1 MNRFQLLFHLS
12 FALLFAACGDAPMEG
27 EHEHGQQAG
36 AQPAESAEEAV
47 LWTCPMH
54 AQVQLPDPVPCPI
67 CGMDLVVFDPN
78 AGSELV
84 LMESQVRVAQVET
97 SLVERRMATRGVRLV
112 GTVEADETTLTSI
125 SARVAGRLE
134 RLFVNYS
141 GVSVNQGDHLAELY
155 SPTLLSAQEELL
167 AALART
173 RDTNSVLNPGSSQAA
188 YMTARAKLELYG
200 LDLEQ
205 INAIETEGIARD
217 RITLRSPVTGTVL
230 RRHGEEGAYVREG
243 TPIYEVADLS
253 HLWLEL
259 EAFEQDLPWLRYGQL
274 ASVQLEAIPGEV
286 MEGTVSFIAPEVDRA
301 KRTTTVRINLA
312 NPDGRLK
319 PGMFA
324 KAVVHARLGQSGVI
338 LPASL
343 AGKWVGTMHP
353 EVISD
358 EPGACEVC
366 GMQLQPAETL
376 GLVDEGVNE
385 PGLIIPLSAVLPT
398 GRRAVVYVERK
409 LKDGYAYEGREIV
422 LGPRAGEFVQVR
434 SGLTAGERV
443 VSQGAF
449 RIDSAM
455 QIRGMPSVMSR
466 PGEEGAPGPSGAT
479 LRASLQDFWTGVM
492 DISASLAADQDE
504 RSLELAKALPKAF
517 AKAQIEGLAA
527 RARRTFLEQ
536 RPALLRD
543 MRAMAAAKDVKELRD
558 NLGAFFDVTL
568 RLATSFGVP
577 SELGVREAHCP
588 MAQGGTGGFWIQREG
603 SVANPYFGARMLE
616 CGDLLRNLE
625 AGQ

>member
-1 MNRFQLLFHLS
+1 MNRIKLLFCLS
-12 FALLFAACGDAPMEG
+12 LGLFFAACNEAPSEMVNDHS
-27 EHEHGQQAG
+27 EHEGMAADASAG
-36 AQPAESAEEAV
+36 DPV

-54 AQVQLPDPVPCPI
+54 AQVQLPEMGPCPI
-67 CGMDLVVFDPN
+67 CGMDLVEFDPN

-84 LMESQVRVAQVET
+84 LMESQVKVAQVET

-112 GTVEADETTLTSI
+112 GTIEADETTLTTI
-125 SARVAGRLE
+125 SARVAGRLD
-134 RLFVNYS
+134 RLFVNYA
-141 GVSVNQGDHLAELY
+141 GVSVSKGDHLAELY
-155 SPTLLSAQEELL
+155 SPTLLAAQEELL

-173 RDTNSVLNPGSSQAA
+173 RDTNSVLSPESSKAA
-188 YMTARAKLELYG
+188 YVTARAKLELYG

-205 INAIETEGIARD
+205 IDAIEAAGVARD

-243 TPIYEVADLS
+243 TPIYQVADLT

-286 MEGTVSFIAPEVDRA
+286 LEGTVSFIAPEVDRK

-324 KAVVHARLGQSGVI
+324 RAVVHARLGRDGVI

-343 AGKWVGTMHP
+343 AGKWVGSMHP
-353 EVISD
+353 EVIRA
-358 EPGACEVC
+358 EPGACDVC
-366 GMQLQPAETL
+366 GMQLQPAEAL
-376 GLVDEGVNE
+376 GLVDKGVNE

-422 LGPRAGEFVQVR
+422 LGPRAGQFVQVR
-434 SGLTAGERV
+434 SGLEEGERV

-455 QIRGMPSVMSR
+455 QIRGMPSLMSR
-466 PGEEGAPGPSGAT
+466 PGEEGAPGPAGAT
-479 LRASLQDFWTGVM
+479 LRASLEEFWAGVLEL
-492 DISASLAADQDE
+492 SAKLAADEDE
-504 RSLELAKALPKAF
+504 QALQLAKSLPELFSQARS
-517 AKAQIEGLAA
+517 QGLAP
-527 RARRTFLEQ
+527 RARRAFLEQ

-543 MRAMAAAKDVKELRD
+543 MRALAAAKDVKELRD
-558 NLGAFFDVTL
+558 KLGPFFEVTL
-568 RLATSFGVP
+568 RLATSFGIP
-577 SELGVREAHCP
+577 SEGSVREAHCP
-588 MAQGGTGGFWIQREG
+588 MAQGGTGGYWIQREG
-603 SVANPYFGARMLE
+603 TLANPYFGARMLE

-625 AGQ
+625 AAR